1 MKINLI
7 LFFTSILILS
17 GCVLIDTIGL
27 SNPESVKGSEAKSRI
42 VTNATIGAIAGGIDT
57 DIVLAFTAN
66 RLAGVD
72 ETKYYDKIDVDN
84 CANEA
89 LLINWI
95 TINMGGLTCDL
106 REHKTILDWPVPIL

>member
-1 MKINLI
+1 MKKNFI
-7 LFFTSILILS
+7 LLFIGAFSIYS
-17 GCVLIDTIGL
+17 CVLIDTIGL
-27 SNPESVKGSEAKSRI
+27 SNPESVKGSEAKSKI

-106 REHKTILDWPVPIL
+106 REHKTIVDWPVPIL